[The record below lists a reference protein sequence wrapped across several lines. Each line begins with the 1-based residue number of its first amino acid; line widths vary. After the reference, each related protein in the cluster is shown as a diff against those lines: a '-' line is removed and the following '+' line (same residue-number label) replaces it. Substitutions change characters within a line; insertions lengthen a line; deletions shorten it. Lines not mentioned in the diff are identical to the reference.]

1 MSSSSSSSSSES
13 STTVE
18 VSMIKGGEETNDL
31 LQSSTSSST
40 ISSAPN
46 SSLSSSSSSSSTGAI
61 ASGHDGIIDSAY
73 MRKVLPVLSLWL
85 TMSMVVILFNKF
97 LFMGPFKHP
106 LTLCTIHMC
115 FISCATQILSRMG
128 ALSIPQVG
136 WTFYAK
142 NIVPLG
148 AMYALSLSCS
158 NYAAMRLTV
167 SFIQMIKAV
176 TPMMTLA
183 VSVAYG
189 TEKPYFSLQVIT
201 LMMTFGVGVASY
213 GEIEFDMLGMALQL
227 TALTVESIRLVA
239 MQRMNAVHMPKSNPL
254 ILLSLFAPVC
264 FIFLFPIALF
274 VEQGA
279 LAKLAI
285 PATGFTVALN
295 TLTAFGL
302 NFAVVLMISQESG
315 ALTLTLAGIIKDIAL
330 IVSSIY
336 LFGNPVTY
344 IQVAGYTLALLG
356 LNCYHRIKAGKNSPD
371 GNISVILRE
380 ASSDQ
385 VFAVMAF
392 GMVVLLFFAKR

>member
-1 MSSSSSSSSSES
+1 MQRMSNNSASTLESSKLAEIDIEKQDLSISSS
-13 STTVE
+13 T
-18 VSMIKGGEETNDL
+18 
-31 LQSSTSSST
+31 SSTSSSSTTTT
-40 ISSAPN
+40 IPSTSSGLT
-46 SSLSSSSSSSSTGAI
+46 S
-61 ASGHDGIIDSAY
+61 HDGIIDSAY

-85 TMSMVVILFNKF
+85 SMSMVVILFNKF

-115 FISCATQILSRMG
+115 FISCATQILSKIG
-128 ALSIPQVG
+128 YLTIPQIG

-142 NIVPLG
+142 NIIPLG

-189 TEKPYFSLQVIT
+189 TEKPYFSLQMIT
-201 LMMTFGVGVASY
+201 IMMTFGVGIASY
-213 GEIEFDMLGMALQL
+213 GEIEFDMLGMFLQL

-239 MQRMNAVHMPKSNPL
+239 MQKMNAVHLPKSNPL

-264 FIFLFPIALF
+264 FLFLFPIALF
-274 VEQGA
+274 LEQGA
-279 LAKLAI
+279 LAKLVI

-371 GNISVILRE
+371 GNILGIIKD

-385 VFAVMAF
+385 VFAVMAM

>member
-1 MSSSSSSSSSES
+1 MSSNNASASIVLESSKNIDIDIEKQDLSSSSSSSSSS
-13 STTVE
+13 STTTTTTT
-18 VSMIKGGEETNDL
+18 STTIP
-31 LQSSTSSST
+31 SSTSGLTS
-40 ISSAPN
+40 
-46 SSLSSSSSSSSTGAI
+46 
-61 ASGHDGIIDSAY
+61 HDGIIDSAY

-85 TMSMVVILFNKF
+85 SMSMVVILFNKF

-115 FISCATQILSRMG
+115 FISCATQILSKIG
-128 ALSIPQVG
+128 YLTIPQIG

-142 NIVPLG
+142 NIIPLG

-189 TEKPYFSLQVIT
+189 TEKPYFSLQMIT
-201 LMMTFGVGVASY
+201 IMMTFGVGIASY
-213 GEIEFDMLGMALQL
+213 GEIEFDMLGMFLQL

-239 MQRMNAVHMPKSNPL
+239 MQKMNAVHLPKSNPL

-264 FIFLFPIALF
+264 FLFLFPIALF
-274 VEQGA
+274 LEQGA
-279 LAKLAI
+279 LAKLVI

-371 GNISVILRE
+371 GNIIGIIKD

-385 VFAVMAF
+385 VFAVMAM